1 MKVRGLPEP
10 QGLYTP
16 ENEHD
21 NCGVGFLANIKN
33 RKSHDIIRQGLE
45 ILVNLDHRG
54 AVGAD
59 ELAGDGAG
67 ILLQVPDRLFRED
80 CSREGLDLP
89 PLGEYGVGM
98 VFLPQIQETS
108 DLCIAAVEK
117 FTLTEGQICLGWRDV
132 PVDSSFLGESVKP
145 DEPRIRQFFI
155 GRGPNTKDQ
164 DAFERKLFVIRKQ
177 CHREIWN
184 SGADKADDFY
194 MTSMSS
200 RTIVYKGMLTTTQL
214 SEFFTDLTDDRVES
228 ALALVHSRFSTNTFP
243 IFFNFFI
250 SFFSH

>member
-80 CSREGLDLP
+80 CSRE
-89 PLGEYGVGM
+89 
-98 VFLPQIQETS
+98 
-108 DLCIAAVEK
+108 
-117 FTLTEGQICLGWRDV
+117 
-132 PVDSSFLGESVKP
+132 SFRI
-145 DEPRIRQFFI
+145 PRIRMPLNANFL
-155 GRGPNTKDQ
+155 
-164 DAFERKLFVIRKQ
+164 LFVSNVTEKFGIAVPTRL
-177 CHREIWN
+177 
-184 SGADKADDFY
+184 
-194 MTSMSS
+194 MTS
-200 RTIVYKGMLTTTQL
+200 T
-214 SEFFTDLTDDRVES
+214 
-228 ALALVHSRFSTNTFP
+228 
-243 IFFNFFI
+243 
-250 SFFSH
+250 

>member
-80 CSREGLDLP
+80 CSRERARAVP
-89 PLGEYGVGM
+89 PLPKRLDAYEDAEDVLS
-98 VFLPQIQETS
+98 VAL
-108 DLCIAAVEK
+108 AV
-117 FTLTEGQICLGWRDV
+117 LMSSDV
-132 PVDSSFLGESVKP
+132 PNQV
-145 DEPRIRQFFI
+145 IRFFV
-155 GRGPNTKDQ
+155 
-164 DAFERKLFVIRKQ
+164 LFV
-177 CHREIWN
+177 
-184 SGADKADDFY
+184 
-194 MTSMSS
+194 
-200 RTIVYKGMLTTTQL
+200 
-214 SEFFTDLTDDRVES
+214 FFFGTWIS
-228 ALALVHSRFSTNTFP
+228 NTMWA
-243 IFFNFFI
+243 
-250 SFFSH
+250 

>member
-80 CSREGLDLP
+80 PSIVGGL
-89 PLGEYGVGM
+89 V
-98 VFLPQIQETS
+98 QIGTYR
-108 DLCIAAVEK
+108 VM
-117 FTLTEGQICLGWRDV
+117 
-132 PVDSSFLGESVKP
+132 
-145 DEPRIRQFFI
+145 FI
-155 GRGPNTKDQ
+155 GHQKGHDTKENMYRN
-164 DAFERKLFVIRKQ
+164 F
-177 CHREIWN
+177 
-184 SGADKADDFY
+184 
-194 MTSMSS
+194 
-200 RTIVYKGMLTTTQL
+200 GMPHP
-214 SEFFTDLTDDRVES
+214 E
-228 ALALVHSRFSTNTFP
+228 
-243 IFFNFFI
+243 
-250 SFFSH
+250 